1 MGYAGRF
8 GESAQSHMREAGPV
22 EKVTRFVGL
31 DVHKASIAVAVA
43 SSSGEPED
51 HGQIPNEP
59 AAIRKLFERLGD
71 PDTRLTVAYE
81 AGPTG
86 YALHRQLT
94 AAGIECIVV
103 APSLVPVKPGERIKT
118 DRRDAAKLARLLRSG
133 DLTPVWVP
141 DEAAEALRDLVRA
154 RDDAKADQLRARHR
168 LSKFLLRRGVFPPA
182 GVAAWS
188 RAHDAWIEG
197 LTMREPAD
205 QVVLNDYRDVALA
218 AAERV
223 KKLEAALHR
232 LATLGPQAQL
242 IAALQA
248 IRGIG
253 FVSAVTIAAEAGD
266 LRRFPSARH
275 FMAYVGLVPSE
286 WSSGPTR
293 HRGRITK
300 TGNRLIRHVL
310 GQAAHNAR
318 HRPSVSGSLRARQRI
333 VPPGIVALDRCAQA
347 RLHRRYLNLVG
358 RIGRNKTVVAVARE
372 LAGFVWAAGQQVAP
386 MAA

>member
-1 MGYAGRF
+1 
-8 GESAQSHMREAGPV
+8 MREAGPV

-43 SSSGEPED
+43 GSFGDPED
-51 HGQIPNEP
+51 HGQIANEP
-59 AAIRKLFERLGD
+59 AAIRKLFDRLAG
-71 PDTRLTVAYE
+71 PDLELSVAYE

-94 AAGIECIVV
+94 AAGIDCIVV
-103 APSLVPVKPGERIKT
+103 APSLVPTRPGDRVKT
-118 DRRDAAKLARLLRSG
+118 DRRDAVKLARLLRNG
-133 DLTPVWVP
+133 DLTPVWIP
-141 DEAAEALRDLVRA
+141 DEAGEALRDLVRA

-188 RAHDAWIEG
+188 RAHNAWLDTISFSEH
-197 LTMREPAD
+197 AD
-205 QVVLNDYRDVALA
+205 GVVLEHYRDVART

-223 KKLEAALHR
+223 RTLEAALAR
-232 LATLGPQAQL
+232 VALTSPQAEL
-242 IAALQA
+242 ISALQA

-253 FVSAVTIAAEAGD
+253 FLSAVTIAAEAGD
-266 LRRFPSARH
+266 LRRFPSARE

-286 WSSGPTR
+286 YSSGPSR

-318 HRPSVSGSLRARQRI
+318 YRPAVSRSLRARQRDVGPAI
-333 VPPGIVALDRCAQA
+333 VELDRRAQA
-347 RLHRRYLNLVG
+347 RLHRRYRHLVG
-358 RIGRNKTVVAVARE
+358 RIGKNKAVIAVARE
-372 LAGFVWAAGQQVAP
+372 LAGFVWAAGQQVTP